1 MENQVTYGGILRVGA
16 KKIGFKIVALKFGW
30 IHMSK
35 IIGWGAWSNAGECQQ
50 YFFKRFLYEDN

>member
-35 IIGWGAWSNAGECQQ
+35 IIGWGAWSNA
-50 YFFKRFLYEDN
+50 